1 MVPPQSSRR
10 QFLATAAMTA
20 VAGCCR
26 CPSIPKTRP
35 SPPDA
40 VIDIH
45 QHTGYSGRSDEQ
57 LFLHQKHM
65 GVTRSILLPAG
76 HPVNRPSTHDG
87 KSNGLA
93 AQRGPNETCYAIARD
108 RPDEYFFF
116 ANETPDVPGALRE
129 IEKYLRLGA
138 LGIGEQK
145 FNVDVE

>member
-1 MVPPQSSRR
+1 MVPAQSSRR
-10 QFLATAAMTA
+10 QFLATAAATA
-20 VAGCCR
+20 ITASGCCR
-26 CPSIPKTRP
+26 CDHAPKVRP

-45 QHTGYSGRSDEQ
+45 QHTQYSGRSDDQ

-93 AQRGPNETCYAIARD
+93 AQCGPNETCYAITRE
-108 RPDEYFFF
+108 RPEEYFFF
-116 ANETPDVPGALRE
+116 ANE
-129 IEKYLRLGA
+129 
-138 LGIGEQK
+138 
-145 FNVDVE
+145 